1 LIEDLPVIQVSE
13 DASVL
18 NSLVSL
24 LYHVTPVILGT
35 YERIFALLA
44 TCKKYGMVIIETYI
58 RAEVNR
64 GAYPGPVG
72 AEGFRAYAIAS
83 KLGLIQEKEN
93 AAGLTLRYPM
103 TFESL
108 GEGLREF
115 EGWILCDL
123 IRYRKLHIRP
133 AAYRVPVTPAALGL
147 LSLLLTMNGVLCLQP
162 RKRKVKEVKMERPR
176 SVQETRRLGGY
187 AGDIRGHGL
196 MIDIGPGA
204 IGGLS
209 MCMAMAVFL

>member
-1 LIEDLPVIQVSE
+1 VDVQDANIIVQSSDQVNFRVHKSVLALSSPFFKNRLSSPQPFDGLIEDLPVIQVSE

-44 TCKKYGMVIIETYI
+44 ACKKYGMVIIETYI

-133 AAYRVPVTPAALGL
+133 AAARAPVTPTPADDEWGFPSAGKKKK
-147 LSLLLTMNGVLCLQP
+147 N
-162 RKRKVKEVKMERPR
+162 RKK
-176 SVQETRRLGGY
+176 
-187 AGDIRGHGL
+187 
-196 MIDIGPGA
+196 
-204 IGGLS
+204 
-209 MCMAMAVFL
+209 